1 MPQNVQTKGR
11 VLSVITGIKEITGV
25 ETVLKATETNELKSV
40 LMLTKSD
47 GSREDWKSD
56 DAGRAQVNEPNIDIT
71 LSAHRDALKGAGDRD
86 FTTLEADV
94 ESIDGKIPADPAREG
109 GNLATI
115 ATKIDELEDALASV
129 GTDKLL
135 TTPDNPSNLD
145 VALSTRASEST
156 LSTINGKIRSPVD
169 DVFPKDVSV
178 GSGAA
183 VQLDT
188 DTQVRDAITM
198 LADSA
203 NTDDILIGNSASQTF
218 PLAAGASLTLR
229 KCSLSQIYAIAASG
243 TQTLHII
250 AGGI

>member
-25 ETVLKATETNELKSV
+25 ETQLKATETNELKTV

-47 GSREDWKSD
+47 GTREDWKSD

-71 LSAHRDALKGAGDRD
+71 LSAHRDALKGTGNRD
-86 FTTLEADV
+86 FTTLETDLESVLAQLDITLSALRDALRGAGNRDFTTLETDV
-94 ESIDGKIPADPAREG
+94 ESIDG
-109 GNLATI
+109 
-115 ATKIDELEDALASV
+115 
-129 GTDKLL
+129 
-135 TTPDNPSNLD
+135 
-145 VALSTRASEST
+145 T